1 MKIVNDRNVKVFAN
15 DYNDKRLYSIG
26 LSKKDTNGEYVNGYM
41 SCRFKKDIEL
51 NNKATIVIKDA
62 WLDFYL
68 SNKRTIPYIFIN
80 EFELIDKGEI
90 KEDIQQNEAKDDPY
104 QEIGDEIQLTDEDLP
119 FDFNK

>member
-15 DYNDKRLYSIG
+15 DYNGKRLYSIG

-41 SCRFKKDIEL
+41 SCRFKKDVEL
-51 NNKATIVIKDA
+51 NNKATIAIKDA

-80 EFELIDKGEI
+80 DFELIDKGEE
-90 KEDIQQNEAKDDPY
+90 KQDIQQNEVEKDPY
-104 QEIGDEIQLTDEDLP
+104 EKMGDIVELTDDDLP
-119 FDFNK
+119 FDFNE